1 MYNWSTDEK
10 MIKKDKEKYAVWR
23 LEQMIN
29 FGLNGE
35 KLNET
40 EVRKYRSK
48 LQLDPSRA
56 KFIDF
61 LLHENHSH
69 QTTNRRTQ
77 NRRKRS

>member
-10 MIKKDKEKYAVWR
+10 KLKKNSKKYVVWK

-29 FGLNGE
+29 YGLNRE
-35 KLNET
+35 KLNEV

-61 LLHENHSH
+61 LLHENDSH
-69 QTTNRRTQ
+69 KTANRRAQ
-77 NRRKRS
+77 SRRK